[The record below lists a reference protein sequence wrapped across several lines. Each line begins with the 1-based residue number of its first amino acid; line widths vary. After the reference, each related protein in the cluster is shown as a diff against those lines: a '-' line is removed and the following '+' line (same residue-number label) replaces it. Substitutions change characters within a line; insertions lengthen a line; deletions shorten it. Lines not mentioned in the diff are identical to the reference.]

1 MPWTAGEFASRH
13 NHKLSGAP
21 AAKAA
26 SMANAIMR
34 SGAPEGIAI
43 ATANKHADKMMH
55 SHHAFGGIGMVHG
68 DPLGKLATPHA
79 VTGIGSSAPKM
90 GGGAGGIGGGKG
102 GSMSSSMQT
111 PFWTR
116 SAAREMDKPM
126 AGGSHFAAGG
136 VSTADEMPWW
146 ERQSARISDI
156 PFHGGLIGGSGGGRT
171 DQIPMSVPSGSHVLT
186 ADAVSGAGQGNTA
199 SGGLNILQALR
210 IGPWGVPVPQEIKG
224 HGPPHAPPVPR
235 GTLDEESHG
244 GAADGHHKR
253 VSVLVASGEFVVP
266 LEDWVGKDPIDG
278 KLYLHRGVKSIGEGD
293 AKKGHDRLDAMMKHI
308 REFNIKWLKKA
319 PKPKK

>member
-1 MPWTAGEFASRH
+1 
-13 NHKLSGAP
+13 
-21 AAKAA
+21 
-26 SMANAIMR
+26 
-34 SGAPEGIAI
+34 
-43 ATANKHADKMMH
+43 
-55 SHHAFGGIGMVHG
+55 MVHG

-156 PFHGGLIGGSGGGRT
+156 PFHGGLIGGSGGG
-171 DQIPMSVPSGSHVLT
+171 
-186 ADAVSGAGQGNTA
+186 A
-199 SGGLNILQALR
+199 S
-210 IGPWGVPVPQEIKG
+210 
-224 HGPPHAPPVPR
+224 
-235 GTLDEESHG
+235 TG
-244 GAADGHHKR
+244 GA
-253 VSVLVASGEFVVP
+253 VT
-266 LEDWVGKDPIDG
+266 VGK
-278 KLYLHRGVKSIGEGD
+278 
-293 AKKGHDRLDAMMKHI
+293 
-308 REFNIKWLKKA
+308 
-319 PKPKK
+319 